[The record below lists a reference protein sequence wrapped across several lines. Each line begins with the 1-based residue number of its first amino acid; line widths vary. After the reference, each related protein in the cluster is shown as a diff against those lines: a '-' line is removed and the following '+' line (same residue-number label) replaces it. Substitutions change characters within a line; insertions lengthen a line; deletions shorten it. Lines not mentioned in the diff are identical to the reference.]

1 MGIARHNMV
10 IIKWRKNEK
19 TTFVTYFLQKMN
31 KKSSI
36 RVFYSFFEISKIDN
50 DYKELLRIKKL
61 IE

>member
-1 MGIARHNMV
+1 MGIVRHNMV

-36 RVFYSFFEISKIDN
+36 FFEISKIDN
-50 DYKELLRIKKL
+50 DYKELLRI
-61 IE
+61 EN

>member
-1 MGIARHNMV
+1 MGITRHNMV

-36 RVFYSFFEISKIDN
+36 REIIFVSYIFIHF
-50 DYKELLRIKKL
+50 LRYQKL
-61 IE
+61 TMITKNY